1 MKLELT
7 EKTTRDGALLWRV
20 AEDVHVQIG
29 CGAFTIP
36 AGFHTDFASVPR
48 FLQPFLCEHAIR
60 SLPSV
65 AHDWLY
71 FSGEKK
77 RIADA
82 VFFELLAELKD
93 VPGWQRLVMFTAVEW
108 FGGAAYQSHRDKG
121 HPEKNVNRF
130 D

>member
-7 EKTTRDGALLWRV
+7 DKTTRDGSLLWRV
-20 AEDVHVQIG
+20 AEDVRVQIG

-48 FLQPFLCEHAIR
+48 FLQPLLCEHAIR

-71 FSGEKK
+71 FNGEPK

-82 VFFELLAELKD
+82 VFFELLAEMKD
-93 VPGWQRLVMFTAVEW
+93 VPAWQRWIMFKAVEW
-108 FGGAAYQSHRDKG
+108 FGDSAYAAHRRKG
-121 HPEKNVNRF
+121 HPHKNQNRF

>member
-7 EKTTRDGALLWRV
+7 DKRTRSGTILWRV
-20 AEDVHVQIG
+20 AEAEPVKVAGQ
-29 CGAFTIP
+29 CFEIP

-48 FLQPFLCEHAIR
+48 FLQPFLCERAIR

-65 AHDWLY
+65 AHDFLY
-71 FSGEKK
+71 FQGTPK

-82 VFFELLAELKD
+82 VFFELLAEMKD
-93 VPGWQRLVMFTAVEW
+93 VPAWQRWIMFKAVEW
-108 FGGAAYQSHRDKG
+108 FGDSAYAAHRRKG
-121 HPEKNVNRF
+121 HPHKNQNRF